1 MRLPTLVPT
10 ILGLS
15 LFVAAT
21 SFAQLPPAPK
31 SPAEPKPKTPSAPRP
46 DLVPVKALD
55 GGRPGGYCDL
65 ASGNDSLR
73 VTVKNQGKAS
83 APASVTAVVFAPGGS
98 IAHKTPAL
106 AAGASTKLTAQI
118 PKACFNPD
126 CRFRITVDSEKTVTE
141 SSEGNN
147 SANGICVG

>member
-1 MRLPTLVPT
+1 MRLPTFTLT

-15 LFVAAT
+15 ICVAAAG
-21 SFAQLPPAPK
+21 FAQMPPAPK
-31 SPAEPKPKTPSAPRP
+31 SPAEPKPKTPGTPRP
-46 DLVPVKALD
+46 DLVPVKALE
-55 GGRPGGYCDL
+55 GGGSGGYCNL

-73 VTVKNQGKAS
+73 VTVRNQGKANS
-83 APASVTAVVFAPGGS
+83 PASVTTVIFTPGGP

-106 AAGASTKLTAQI
+106 AAGASANFTAQI

>member
-1 MRLPTLVPT
+1 MLTV
-10 ILGLS
+10 LGLS
-15 LFVAAT
+15 IFVAAAG
-21 SFAQLPPAPK
+21 FAQMPTAPK
-31 SPAEPKPKTPSAPRP
+31 SPAEPKPKTPSTPRP

-55 GGRPGGYCDL
+55 AGGMGGYCNL
-65 ASGNDSLR
+65 ASDNDSLR
-73 VTVKNQGKAS
+73 VTVRNQGKAS
-83 APASVTAVVFAPGGS
+83 APVSVTTVVFTPGGP

-106 AAGASTKLTAQI
+106 AAGASTNFTVQI

-141 SSEGNN
+141 SNEGNN